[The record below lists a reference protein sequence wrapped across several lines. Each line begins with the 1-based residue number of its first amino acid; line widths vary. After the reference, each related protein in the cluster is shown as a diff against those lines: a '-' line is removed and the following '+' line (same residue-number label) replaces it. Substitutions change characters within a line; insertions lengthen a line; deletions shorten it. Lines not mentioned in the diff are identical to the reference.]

1 MSWHVTKAVINK
13 QSRDSKRKTAF
24 DKNICEFLSLVI
36 VTHYIQFIKL
46 NNRKIIF
53 SCIDFLI
60 TMIHMTQTASNSM
73 V

>member
-1 MSWHVTKAVINK
+1 MSWHVTKAVINN